1 VTSAPTDNIAKRIA
15 WVTGANGLIGNYL
28 LQTASQ
34 FAPQW
39 RVRAVTRDQ
48 FDLTDF
54 DSVRREFQKD
64 KPAAIIHC
72 AAISTI
78 AETQKNPGLAR
89 KVNVDATMLLAGLAA
104 DAAFVLFST
113 DLVFDGK
120 RGNYLETDAINPTTL
135 YSETKAAAEQAVLR
149 NSQHVVVRTSINCG
163 VSKSG
168 TRGFDEQLR
177 SMLQKNE
184 KMALFVDEFR
194 CPIFAGETA
203 RAAWELAGKKC
214 AGIYH
219 VAGAKRLSRW
229 ETGQLLVQR
238 WPELKSRIEPGSIK
252 DFSGPPR
259 VPDVSLDISKV
270 QRVLSKPIV
279 GLDEWMAANAG

>member
-1 VTSAPTDNIAKRIA
+1 MTSAPTDNIAKRIA